1 MPANLATEGRPA
13 LVYLRP
19 LPDAEPPLGL
29 ALQRAAT
36 AALIAAEGYR
46 ATKTFQDRTDA
57 PGLPGFA
64 ALLDAAATAVERPT
78 VVLASAELLGERAL
92 ERAERLLALAAAG
105 APVRLADGSTPEQA
119 LRSAWTG
126 RAPDE
131 RRRERARE
139 SMQKRA
145 LRGQVL
151 GRPPF
156 GYAVAG
162 RKLVVDE
169 REGEVVRRIFA
180 LYLDGHEGVRRI
192 ARLLNEDGILTR
204 LGKPWNAG
212 SVRAVLRN
220 PAYTGTYRRLGVVVT
235 GAHPA
240 LLRRGQFEEVQERM
254 ARRRTAPAEQH
265 RHAYLLAG
273 LARCGH
279 CGARLLGARRSMPG
293 GEARTYYRCA
303 SATNQ
308 GRCAYHSMRTE
319 VLEEAVRDALA
330 SGRGRAA
337 PKLPSARTSA
347 ARRAALDRTVA
358 RALERWAAG
367 ELTYRDVVR
376 SAGEP
381 SLEAVRLEAEAESAQ
396 PRLDPAAAAARLVDE
411 WDSLDFP
418 AKRALLLDA
427 VAEVL
432 VRDGRVRVSQRREK
446 T

>member
-1 MPANLATEGRPA
+1 MPANLSSEGRPA

-29 ALQRAAT
+29 SLQRAAT
-36 AALIAAEGYR
+36 AALIGAEGYR
-46 ATKTFQDRTDA
+46 ATKTHQDRSDA

-78 VVLASAELLGERAL
+78 VVLANAEVLGGRAL
-92 ERAERLLALAAAG
+92 ERAERLLALATVG

-119 LRSAWTG
+119 LRAAWLG

-139 SMQKRA
+139 SMRKRA

-151 GRPPF
+151 GRAPF
-156 GYAVAG
+156 GYAVAD
-162 RKLVVDE
+162 RKLVVDD
-169 REGEVVRRIFA
+169 REAEVVRRIFA

-220 PAYTGTYRRLGVVVT
+220 PAYTGTYRRLGVVVA

-240 LLRRGQFEEVQERM
+240 LLRRGQFEEVQARM
-254 ARRRTAPAEQH
+254 VRRRTAPAEQR

-279 CGARLLGARRSMPG
+279 CGARLLGARRSMAD

-308 GRCAYHSMRTE
+308 GRCAYHSLRTE

-330 SGRGRAA
+330 SGRLRAA
-337 PKLPSARTSA
+337 PKPASSRTTE

-376 SAGEP
+376 TAGEP
-381 SLEAVRLEAEAESAQ
+381 SLEAVRLEAEAQATHPKME
-396 PRLDPAAAAARLVDE
+396 AAAATGRLVGE
-411 WDSLDFP
+411 WDDLDF
-418 AKRALLLDA
+418 ATKRALLLDA
-427 VAEVL
+427 VGEVV
-432 VRDGRVRVSQRREK
+432 VRDKRVRVTQRR
-446 T
+446 

>member
-1 MPANLATEGRPA
+1 MPANLAAEGRPA

-46 ATKTFQDRTDA
+46 ATKTHQDRSDA
-57 PGLPGFA
+57 PVLPGFA

-78 VVLASAELLGERAL
+78 VVLASADVLGGRAL
-92 ERAERLLALAAAG
+92 ERAERLLALAAVG

-119 LRSAWTG
+119 LRAAWLG

-139 SMQKRA
+139 SMRKRA

-156 GYAVAG
+156 GYAVADQ
-162 RKLVVDE
+162 KLVVDE
-169 REGEVVRRIFA
+169 RAAEVVRRIFA

-192 ARLLNEDGILTR
+192 ARQLNEDGILTR

-240 LLRRGQFEEVQERM
+240 LLRRGQFEEVQARM
-254 ARRRTAPAEQH
+254 ARRRTAPSEQH

-279 CGARLLGARRSMPG
+279 CGGRLLGARRSTAT

-308 GRCAYHSMRTE
+308 GRCAYHSLRTE
-319 VLEEAVRDALA
+319 VLEGAVREALA
-330 SGRGRAA
+330 SHRVRVA
-337 PKLPSARTSA
+337 PKLASGQTTA

-358 RALERWAAG
+358 RILERWAMG

-381 SLEAVRLEAEAESAQ
+381 SLEAVRLEAEAQTSH
-396 PRLDPAAAAARLVDE
+396 PRIDATAAAAQLVAE
-411 WDSLDFP
+411 WDGLDF
-418 AKRALLLDA
+418 ATKRALLLDA
-427 VAEVL
+427 VAEVV
-432 VRDGRVRVSQRREK
+432 VRDGRVRVTQRR
-446 T
+446 